1 MKKRWLSAVLALL
14 LIVQA
19 VPALAGGFS
28 QDPAAVERAA
38 KSVLMLEVYGSDGY
52 AFATG
57 SGFVAF
63 DSGTLVTNYHV
74 VEDGAWMIAYSD
86 DGYEYKVT
94 KILVADEDK
103 DIAVC
108 AFESPT
114 DMPPLELN
122 ADGQLMRAETCVA
135 IGSPKGIRNLV
146 SIGNISSLYAED
158 GVNWIQFTAPVSNGS
173 SGGALFDDSGR
184 VIGVTSAIYN
194 DEMAQNINFAV
205 HIAEVVHLYG
215 CWDGVVRDL
224 ADYEEA
230 VPVDGGTTPTPDVPD
245 PQPDPEPEPEPEP
258 PVGDTSY
265 EPLKRGD
272 FKVAVISLQKALAAL
287 GYYDGPT
294 DGVFNEATEAAVI
307 AFNMQNFGT
316 DSPVA
321 DEQMQQLLFEGDPLA
336 YGEQSEPDPDQ
347 PVSGGSYKPLQ
358 RGDFSVPVV
367 KLQKALAALG
377 YYEGPA
383 EGLFN
388 EATEAA
394 VIAFNM
400 QNFGTDSPVADE
412 QMQQLLFEGDPLPYG
427 AQSGPEGES
436 AEAPEEGTEET
447 SAYEPLQRGDFSV
460 AVINLQK
467 GLAAL
472 GYYQGAADGVFDEE
486 TEAAVVYFNQVNFGT
501 DSPVASVEMQ
511 SLIFSGQVTSNGMPL
526 CFAIGNP
533 TYTENGD
540 NTLSV
545 TFSIT
550 NNSDKAIRDFVIY
563 VYATGDDMQNIY
575 GNNVYSYTMETPLQP
590 GETVESVEFVLE
602 QRDQFTM
609 IYGGFPSVTYEDGT
623 VFSVN
628 AWEVEYTIWRIG

>member
-28 QDPAAVERAA
+28 QDPAAVEKAA

-146 SIGNISSLYAED
+146 SIGNISSIYEEW

-194 DEMAQNINFAV
+194 DEMAQNINYAV

-230 VPVDGGTTPTPDVPD
+230 VPVDGGTAPTPDVPD
-245 PQPDPEPEPEPEP
+245 PQPDPEPQPEPEP

-321 DEQMQQLLFEGDPLA
+321 DEQMQQLLFEGDPL
-336 YGEQSEPDPDQ
+336 
-347 PVSGGSYKPLQ
+347 
-358 RGDFSVPVV
+358 
-367 KLQKALAALG
+367 
-377 YYEGPA
+377 
-383 EGLFN
+383 
-388 EATEAA
+388 
-394 VIAFNM
+394 
-400 QNFGTDSPVADE
+400 
-412 QMQQLLFEGDPLPYG
+412 PYG
-427 AQSGPEGES
+427 AQSGPGGES
-436 AEAPEEGTEET
+436 AAAPEEGTEET

-501 DSPVASVEMQ
+501 DSPVASAEMQ

-533 TYTENGD
+533 AYTENGD

-563 VYATGDDMQNIY
+563 VYAAGDDMQNIY

-628 AWEVEYTIWRIG
+628 AWEVEYTVWHIG